1 MTDAGQARYRDLE
14 RIGAGQPSNS
24 YRNIV
29 RAGFEERHVIENWIR
44 RSG

>member
-1 MTDAGQARYRDLE
+1 VTDAARARSRDLE

-29 RAGFEERHVIENWIR
+29 RAGFEERHVVENRIG